1 MQHLDEEGEIL
12 AREAAYPAVEQAV
25 DVVVVGEVEGED
37 KFGDLRHRPVH
48 LEAVSGD
55 AEAIS
60 GGDVVLAEAGYFRG
74 DLVLAS
80 VVVHEAFL
88 RFLECQLVRLLR
100 A

>member
-25 DVVVVGEVEGED
+25 DVVVGDVKGED
-37 KFGDLRHRPVH
+37 EVDDLRYCTVH
-48 LEAVSGD
+48 LEAVTGD
-55 AEAIS
+55 AEAVA
-60 GGDVVLAEAGYFRG
+60 GGNVVLAEAGDFRG